1 MLTSRVGR
9 AGGDGRDY
17 RAADRVQYHENAD
30 NRWRGGSLALGTLI
44 EQFCFAQVEFAFDAA
59 P

>member
-1 MLTSRVGR
+1 MAT
-9 AGGDGRDY
+9 AGTTARPT
-17 RAADRVQYHENAD
+17 AVQYHKNAD
-30 NRWRGGSLALGTLI
+30 NRWRGSLALGTLI

>member
-1 MLTSRVGR
+1 MAT
-9 AGGDGRDY
+9 AGTTARPT
-17 RAADRVQYHENAD
+17 AVQYHKNAD
-30 NRWRGGSLALGTLI
+30 NRWRGGSLALSTLI

>member
-17 RAADRVQYHENAD
+17 RAADN
-30 NRWRGGSLALGTLI
+30 GT
-44 EQFCFAQVEFAFDAA
+44 VSWKRR
-59 P
+59 